1 MEATSGKNPI
11 NHTGKIYNL
20 LANKIANEVVDSVD
34 GIQEVYIKILS
45 EIGRRIDDPKVAT
58 AQIVPRSDV
67 NPGVMEKKVGR
78 IIDDWLSNI
87 AEITEMAI
95 RGELRTF

>member
-1 MEATSGKNPI
+1 
-11 NHTGKIYNL
+11 
-20 LANKIANEVVDSVD
+20 
-34 GIQEVYIKILS
+34 VYIKILS

-67 NPGVMEKKVGR
+67 NLGVMEKKVDR